1 MRNLYKLKKII
12 TWVERKRGK
21 QSYNSGGNN
30 ALSVRPYS
38 LLKEFNKLLG
48 PHTPSTQQSNSETIT
63 RKSINNSVKTIKI
76 KDNTHRVHNYSQ
88 ANKEESRM
96 HIKGL
101 IFIVP
106 VSTRRYKK
114 ANKIINERIIN
125 SRQRLTLRPRAAERS
140 DASTYLSR
148 FDKKAVNSKLAFKIR
163 LSKQYRYIRKANI
176 IRRASGIS
184 AILEL
189 IKSLIQTIEGRKINL
204 TYGFE
209 RIYSFYNNAEMTMQW
224 RQTSFDVA
232 KNKQTAALEDTLS
245 KSIPERPILAVWQE
259 QKDYKNIIS
268 TKIKAKTTNCEQKSK
283 TP

>member
-1 MRNLYKLKKII
+1 
-12 TWVERKRGK
+12 
-21 QSYNSGGNN
+21 
-30 ALSVRPYS
+30 
-38 LLKEFNKLLG
+38 LG

-209 RIYSFYNNAEMTMQW
+209 RIYSFYNNAEMTMQ
-224 RQTSFDVA
+224 
-232 KNKQTAALEDTLS
+232 
-245 KSIPERPILAVWQE
+245 
-259 QKDYKNIIS
+259 
-268 TKIKAKTTNCEQKSK
+268 
-283 TP
+283 